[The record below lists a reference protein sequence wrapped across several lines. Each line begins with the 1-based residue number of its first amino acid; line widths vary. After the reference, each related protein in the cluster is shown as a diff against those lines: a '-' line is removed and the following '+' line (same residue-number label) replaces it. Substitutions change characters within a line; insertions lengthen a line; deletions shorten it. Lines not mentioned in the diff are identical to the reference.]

1 MHYAELQK
9 AREELTGIDGP
20 FEIVDFEV
28 LGNRIRIYKN
38 APLNVRDVWLSTTQF
53 AERPYLIYDEE
64 RLTYAEAHER
74 VDAVASWL
82 AAQGVKCGDRV
93 AIAMRNFPEWMLIY
107 WACVSSGI
115 TVVGISAK

>member
-53 AERPYLIYDEE
+53 AERP
-64 RLTYAEAHER
+64 
-74 VDAVASWL
+74 
-82 AAQGVKCGDRV
+82 
-93 AIAMRNFPEWMLIY
+93 
-107 WACVSSGI
+107 
-115 TVVGISAK
+115 